1 MHDLLALREGEN
13 LLMAEICQHPTGSE
27 GYRRWQEDVKQRVG
41 PAAEKNIPVFAQ
53 PLRCGT
59 VICVYPYMS
68 PSPETAWESL
78 LPTHDIRTKI
88 VSGDLDDAVAL
99 CERAIAQHGRKAI
112 LLQCLAEIRH
122 QGGNLESART
132 LFLES
137 IKAHRADGNAGLLSA
152 MLGLAVTLI
161 DLHGQGLGEVA
172 APGGLRPWAVLTP
185 VSEET
190 GTVPADLEDEAFEVL
205 IETLFVEPYNPTAL
219 LLLSRM
225 IGPWEIESLYRVT
238 DAFLAIDH
246 AHPEVAE
253 VREPP
258 S

>member
-1 MHDLLALREGEN
+1 MWRHKIRVALAHSPAFAEVTEDGLRGRYLHVAGFSKAPSALGPARFRRGDAHVHDLLALREGEN

-112 LLQCLAEIRH
+112 LLQGLAEIRH

-152 MLGLAVTLI
+152 SRTAS
-161 DLHGQGLGEVA
+161 VA
-172 APGGLRPWAVLTP
+172 
-185 VSEET
+185 
-190 GTVPADLEDEAFEVL
+190 
-205 IETLFVEPYNPTAL
+205 
-219 LLLSRM
+219 
-225 IGPWEIESLYRVT
+225 
-238 DAFLAIDH
+238 
-246 AHPEVAE
+246 
-253 VREPP
+253 
-258 S
+258 